1 MIAND
6 IVVEINYTLRDQEG
20 KILDQTREEPL
31 AYLHGHQNLIP
42 GFEKQMTGMQPGEK
56 KSFTVEPK
64 DGYGE
69 VRADLRFGMK
79 KADFGGHPIKEGAM
93 VGLQGPGGETIRARI
108 IEIKGEEV
116 LLDANHPLAGQKLF
130 FEVEV
135 VKLRPGS
142 PEEIAHGHVHGPGGH
157 HHHH

>member
-1 MIAND
+1 MITND
-6 IVVEINYTLRDQEG
+6 TVVEINYTLRDQDG
-20 KILDQTREEPL
+20 KILDQTKGEPL
-31 AYLHGHQNLIP
+31 AYLHGHHNLIP
-42 GFEKQMTGMQPGEK
+42 GFESQMTGMKPGEK
-56 KSFTVEPK
+56 KNFEVEPK

-69 VRADLRFGMK
+69 SRPDLKFGMK

-93 VGLQGPGGETIRARI
+93 VGLQGPNGETIRARI
-108 IEIKGEEV
+108 LSIQGEEV
-116 LLDANHPLAGQKLF
+116 MLDANHPLAGQKLF

-142 PEEIAHGHVHGPGGH
+142 KEEIEHGHVHGPGGH